1 MIDSA
6 RETSNKYQIGDSVI
20 INSQEWIIAKE
31 FNGNVLLFRNSI
43 DEHSRTMK
51 FSKKDLP
58 EKDEFDLDQLIN
70 KSTDWR

>member
-6 RETSNKYQIGDSVI
+6 KETSNKYQIGDSVI

-43 DEHSRTMK
+43 DE
-51 FSKKDLP
+51 
-58 EKDEFDLDQLIN
+58 LDFIQ
-70 KSTDWR
+70 KS

>member
-6 RETSNKYQIGDSVI
+6 KETSNKHQMGDSVI
-20 INSQEWIIAKE
+20 INSQECIIAKE

-51 FSKKDLP
+51 FSKKDLA
-58 EKDEFDLDQLIN
+58 EKDEFDLDQLIK

>member
-6 RETSNKYQIGDSVI
+6 KETSNKHQIGDSVI
-20 INSQEWIIAKE
+20 INCQELIIAKE

-51 FSKKDLP
+51 FSKKDHLA
-58 EKDEFDLDQLIN
+58 
-70 KSTDWR
+70 

>member
-20 INSQEWIIAKE
+20 INSQECIIAKE

-51 FSKKDLP
+51 FSKKDLA
-58 EKDEFDLDQLIN
+58 EKDEFDLDQLIK